1 MGGSPMRRLAATVLF
16 GLLAAFPGAARAAD
30 LGGVWKFDQAA
41 WAAQTDQ
48 LMAAMLAALAPQDLA
63 AMKASGIDVE
73 KAYRE
78 GLSQPID
85 GTIEFLPGGKL
96 RVTASGEETVEEGNW
111 EMHGDRLR
119 VEYPNGAQRDALE
132 GGVSGE
138 RIVLRPVI
146 PDPSS
151 PDAPV
156 LQAIVI
162 TLKRDR

>member
-1 MGGSPMRRLAATVLF
+1 VRGSSIRRLATA
-16 GLLAAFPGAARAAD
+16 LLVALLTAIPGARAANLD
-30 LGGVWKFDQAA
+30 GVWKFDQAA
-41 WAAQTDQ
+41 WAAQTDK

-85 GTIEFLPGGKL
+85 GAIEFLAGGKL
-96 RVTASGEETVEEGNW
+96 RVTASGEETVEEGSW

-119 VEYPNGAQRDALE
+119 VEYPNGEQRDALE
-132 GGVSGE
+132 GGLSGD

-146 PDPSS
+146 TDPSS
-151 PDAPV
+151 PEAPV

-162 TLKRDR
+162 TLQRDR